1 MPQRDDA
8 AELMR
13 LVNGY
18 QASQAIHV
26 AATLGIADLLK
37 DEPRTSDELA
47 VATGTQPRP
56 LYRLLRALAALGILR
71 EAEGQRFTLTPMG
84 AGLRSDAANPAGPW
98 AAFIGTP
105 AHWQAWGDLLHSVRT
120 GGSAFRHV
128 HGTDPWTH
136 RAQRPAE
143 SAVFDRAMTGLS
155 RRAADAVIAAYDF
168 GRFGRIVDVGGG
180 QGALLA
186 AVLAAHPAAHGVLF
200 DQPHVVSGA
209 ADVLRAAG
217 VEARCEVV
225 AGCFFEAIPEG
236 GDAYVLKS
244 ILHDWDDDTATAI
257 LRTCRRAMAPGGA
270 LIVIERVIA
279 PPNEAAEAKLS
290 DLNMLAMLGAQER
303 TREEFAQLFTGA
315 GFRLADVTATGDV
328 VSVIEGAPA

>member
-1 MPQRDDA
+1 MA
-8 AELMR
+8 AEPSGELMR

-18 QASQAIHV
+18 QVSQAVHV
-26 AATLGIADLLK
+26 AATLGVADLLT
-37 DEPRTSDELA
+37 DGPRTSDELA
-47 VATGTQPRP
+47 AATGTQPRA
-56 LYRLLRALAALGILR
+56 LYRLLRALAALGVLH

-84 AGLRSDAANPAGPW
+84 AGLRSDAAEPAGPW

-120 GGSAFRHV
+120 GESAFRHV

-168 GRFGRIVDVGGG
+168 GRFRRIVDVGGG

-186 AVLAAHPAAHGVLF
+186 AVLAAHPAARGVLF

-217 VEARCEVV
+217 VDARCEVV
-225 AGCFFEAIPEG
+225 AGSFFDAVPEA
-236 GDAYVLKS
+236 GDAYMLKS
-244 ILHDWDDDTATAI
+244 ILHDWDDDAATAI
-257 LRTCRRAMAPGGA
+257 LRSCRRAMARGGA

-279 PPNEAAEAKLS
+279 PPNEAPETKLS
-290 DLNMLAMLGAQER
+290 DLNMLVNLGSQER
-303 TREEFAQLFTGA
+303 TRDEFAQLFATA
-315 GFRLADVTATGDV
+315 GFRLADVTATGGV